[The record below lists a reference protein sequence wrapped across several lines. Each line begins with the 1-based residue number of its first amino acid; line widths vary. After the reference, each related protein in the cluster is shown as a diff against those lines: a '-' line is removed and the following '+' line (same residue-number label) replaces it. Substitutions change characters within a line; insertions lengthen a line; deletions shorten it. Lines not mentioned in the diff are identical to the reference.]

1 MKCNYLTKI
10 IGGQDGA
17 IFGEYLFR
25 FEHNGV
31 GCAYKVQDIL
41 EAKSEKVSP
50 LCSFELDKKE
60 LVCPHSNSVSFGKEY
75 YAEGDEFPL
84 LYSNVYNNY
93 EKTDDKRIGVC
104 CVYRI
109 MRTEAGVERFTSKLV
124 QIIEIGFVEDA
135 SLWKMSEEAH
145 SRRPFGNFIVDKE
158 TGLLWAFVMRE
169 CTEKTRYFSFNTPNV
184 HEGEFDEAYGAKKVV
199 LNKED
204 IIEYFD
210 TEHHRYMQGACVRD
224 GKMYSLE
231 GFNLTYDVNRPPAL
245 RIIDLKEKKQV
256 FYAMLGDYGYEKE
269 PEVIEFYGDVCLC
282 IDAYG
287 YSYTIDFE

>member
-124 QIIEIGFVEDA
+124 QIIEIGFVENA
-135 SLWKMSEEAH
+135 TLWKMSEEAH
-145 SRRPFGNFIVDKE
+145 SRRPFGNFIVDRE

-184 HEGEFDEAYGAKKVV
+184 HEGELDEAYGAKKVV